1 MRKILQIRNIAVVS
15 LLGFVMMFAAIAP
28 TMNSAYAGT
37 KASDFC
43 QESFGVGW
51 VGIGDF
57 DEDLS
62 LVKCVNLDDP
72 CFTGVPVK
80 SDGPTTCTIAVAYL
94 NLTGENVIL
103 KDAIPAE
110 WGAEVQLDAVG
121 DPIASFNCID
131 SLEQANKGKKADKSA
146 TLLTCDASSIPF
158 LEGLFIEITTRESPG
173 SLKGNQETAK
183 FKPTSCE
190 LFANSGAQLIAAD
203 GEGNP
208 ILVDDDKG
216 GLIPL
221 VLLETGPLQVP
232 VTGEEC
238 EEPNGE

>member
-1 MRKILQIRNIAVVS
+1 MIKILQIRNIAVVS

-28 TMNSAYAGT
+28 TMNSAYAGDR
-37 KASDFC
+37 ASSFC
-43 QESFGVGW
+43 QESFGEDW

-57 DEDLS
+57 DEGLS
-62 LVKCVNLDDP
+62 LVKCVNLNDP

-110 WGAEVQLDAVG
+110 WGAEVQIGADGL
-121 DPIASFNCID
+121 PIASENCFN
-131 SLEQANKGKKADKSA
+131 SLEQANKGKKEDKSA

-158 LEGLFIEITTRESPG
+158 LEGLFIEITTRESPSG
-173 SLKGNQETAK
+173 KF

-190 LFANSGAQLIAAD
+190 LFANSGAQLILAD
-203 GEGNP
+203 ALGEPVLGADDLP
-208 ILVDDDKG
+208 I
-216 GLIPL
+216 
-221 VLLETGPLQVP
+221 VLLETGPLEVQ

-238 EEPNGE
+238 EEPNEE

>member
-1 MRKILQIRNIAVVS
+1 MKKLLQIRNIAVVS

-28 TMNSAYAGT
+28 TMNSAYAGDR
-37 KASDFC
+37 ASDFC
-43 QESFGVGW
+43 QSFIGPGW

-57 DEDLS
+57 DEGIS
-62 LVKCVNLDDP
+62 LAKCFNLNDP

-80 SDGPTTCTIAVAYL
+80 SDGPTTCTILVLYL

-110 WGAEVQLDAVG
+110 WNASDDGAS
-121 DPIASFNCID
+121 PNC
-131 SLEQANKGKKADKSA
+131 SEKLSSANKGKKEDKSA
-146 TLLTCDASSIPF
+146 TLLTCDASSEAFFEGIF
-158 LEGLFIEITTRESPG
+158 LQITTRESPG

-190 LFANSGAQLIAAD
+190 LFANSGAQLILAD
-203 GEGNP
+203 ELGEPVLDANDQP
-208 ILVDDDKG
+208 I
-216 GLIPL
+216 

-238 EEPNGE
+238 EQPD

>member
-28 TMNSAYAGT
+28 TMNTAYAGDR
-37 KASDFC
+37 ASDFC
-43 QESFGVGW
+43 QSFAGPGW

-57 DEDLS
+57 DEGLS
-62 LVKCVNLDDP
+62 LAKCFNLNDP
-72 CFTGVPVK
+72 CFAEGVPVK
-80 SDGPTTCTIAVAYL
+80 SDVPTTCTIVVVYL
-94 NLTGENVIL
+94 NLTGQNVIL

-110 WGAEVQLDAVG
+110 WNVSSDDA
-121 DPIASFNCID
+121 SLNCEIKLF
-131 SLEQANKGKKADKSA
+131 SANKGKKEDKSA
-146 TLLTCDASSIPF
+146 TLLTCDASSNPGF
-158 LEGLFIEITTRESPG
+158 EGIVLQITTRESPG

-203 GEGNP
+203 ELGEPVLDANDQP
-208 ILVDDDKG
+208 I
-216 GLIPL
+216 

-238 EEPNGE
+238 EQPD

>member
-1 MRKILQIRNIAVVS
+1 MKKLLQIRNIAVVS

-43 QESFGVGW
+43 QSFAGVGW

-62 LVKCVNLDDP
+62 LAKCFNLNDP
-72 CFTGVPVK
+72 CFAEGVPVK
-80 SDGPTTCTIAVAYL
+80 SNVPTTCTILVLYL

-110 WGAEVQLDAVG
+110 WGAEVQIDEDGL
-121 DPIASFNCID
+121 PIASTNCND
-131 SLEQANKGKKADKSA
+131 SLEQANKGKKEDRSA
-146 TLLTCDASSIPF
+146 TLLTCDASINSEGIF
-158 LEGLFIEITTRESPG
+158 LDITTRESPSG
-173 SLKGNQETAK
+173 KF

-190 LFANSGAQLIAAD
+190 LFANSGAQLILAD
-203 GEGNP
+203 ALGEPVLDPSGQP
-208 ILVDDDKG
+208 I
-216 GLIPL
+216 
-221 VLLETGPLQVP
+221 VLLETGPLEVP